1 VEKATDM
8 VNDQIEAVMS
18 SVPSANAPASEVSD
32 LDAEEESEQLDDP
45 DDEPESLTVL
55 QPELPE
61 SENNDSVDS
70 ELIDDP

>member
-1 VEKATDM
+1 VEKATDI

-18 SVPSANAPASEVSD
+18 SVPSANAPAGEVSD
-32 LDAEEESEQLDDP
+32 LNAEEEPEQLADP
-45 DDEPESLTVL
+45 DDKPESLTVIH
-55 QPELPE
+55 PELPE